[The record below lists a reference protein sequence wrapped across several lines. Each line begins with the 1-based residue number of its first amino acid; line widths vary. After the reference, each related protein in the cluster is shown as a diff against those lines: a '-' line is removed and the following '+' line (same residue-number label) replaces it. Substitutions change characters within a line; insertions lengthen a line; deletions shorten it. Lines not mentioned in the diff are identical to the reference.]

1 MSWQEAAMD
10 RDRQGPEANA
20 QWEQLVTEVLT
31 GMQEWRVAH
40 PHATLAEIEAAVDE
54 RLDGLRARMVE
65 DAAVASRAAQLRE
78 LPEAERPRC
87 PDCEQLLVERGRP
100 TRTLTVRGNRQ
111 IHLERSYTVC
121 PACGAGHFPP
131 G

>member
-1 MSWQEAAMD
+1 MD
-10 RDRQGPEANA
+10 GDPRSPQADPE
-20 QWEQLVTEVLT
+20 WERLVMEVLT
-31 GMQEWRVAH
+31 GMREWRVAH
-40 PHATLAEIEAAVDE
+40 PRATLVEIEAAVDE

-65 DAAVASRAAQLRE
+65 DAALASRAARLRE

-87 PDCEQLLVERGRP
+87 PECGQFLVERGRP

-111 IHLERSYTVC
+111 IHLERSYGVC